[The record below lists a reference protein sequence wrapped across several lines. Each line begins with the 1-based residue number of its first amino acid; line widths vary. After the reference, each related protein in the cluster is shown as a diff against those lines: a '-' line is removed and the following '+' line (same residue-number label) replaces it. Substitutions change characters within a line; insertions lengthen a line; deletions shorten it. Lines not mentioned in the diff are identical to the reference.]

1 MKRLVSLLLAF
12 MFLAACG
19 DSKEVDPPAELVDID
34 AQLNVKRVW
43 TYSFGGK
50 ADRLRLALHMAV
62 ADGVAYAA
70 GYNGEAV
77 ALAADNGRKIW
88 TVKTKLP
95 LSAGPGVG
103 EGLAVVGASD
113 GTLVALD
120 AKTGAERW
128 RKRMSSEVL
137 ATPVLTNGLVVVRT
151 VDGRLTAL
159 SVADGE
165 QRWVVEQ
172 NVPRLSLRGTAQ
184 PYVSGDLII
193 AGFDNGRVAA
203 VELATG
209 DTQWDTVVG
218 TASGKNELERLVD
231 IDAPVRVVGDDV
243 FVTGFQSRVAM
254 LARDSGQIWW
264 ARDFSSYRGFN
275 VAGGELIASSSEGV
289 VVAMRRMDGSV
300 TWEQNALRQRALTAP
315 VIDGDVLVVGDFE
328 GYLHWLN
335 RGDGHLMARAST
347 DGERI
352 TNAPLA
358 ADGRV
363 FVQTD
368 GGKLIAFTVAPKT
381 KKS

>member
-1 MKRLVSLLLAF
+1 MKRLLPWLAAFSL
-12 MFLAACG
+12 LAACG
-19 DSKEVDPPAELVDID
+19 DSKDVDPPAELVDID
-34 AQLNVKRVW
+34 AQLEIDRLW
-43 TYSFGGK
+43 SYSLGGN
-50 ADRLRLALHMAV
+50 ADRYRLALRVAV
-62 ADGVAYAA
+62 VDGVAYAA
-70 GYNGEAV
+70 GFKGEAV
-77 ALAADNGRKIW
+77 ALSADTGRELW
-88 TVKTKLP
+88 SVKTKVP

-103 EGLAVVGASD
+103 EGVVVFGASD
-113 GTLVALD
+113 GTLIALD
-120 AKTGAERW
+120 AKSGAERW

-137 ATPVLTNGLVVVRT
+137 AAPAVTNGLAIVRT
-151 VDGRLTAL
+151 VDGRLSAL

-172 NVPRLSLRGTAQ
+172 NVPRLSLRGTAP
-184 PYVSGDLII
+184 PYVAGDMVI
-193 AGFDNGRVAA
+193 AGFDNGRVVA

-218 TASGKNELERLVD
+218 APSGKNELERLVD

-254 LARDSGQIWW
+254 LARDTGQIWW

-275 VAGGELIASSSEGV
+275 VAGDELIASSAEGV
-289 VVAMRRMDGSV
+289 VTAMRRSDGSV
-300 TWEQNALRQRALTAP
+300 TWEQSALRQRALTAP
-315 VIDGDVLVVGDFE
+315 AIDGDVLVVGDFE

-335 RGDGHLMARAST
+335 RRDGQLMARART

-352 TNAPLA
+352 TNAPIA

-363 FVQTD
+363 YVQTD
-368 GGKLIAFTVAPKT
+368 GGKVIAFQVAPKA

>member
-1 MKRLVSLLLAF
+1 MKRLLSLLAAF
-12 MFLAACG
+12 VFLAACG

-34 AQLNVKRVW
+34 SQLKVQRSW
-43 TYSFGGK
+43 SYSLGGK
-50 ADRLRLALHMAV
+50 ADRLRLALRVAV
-62 ADGVAYAA
+62 VDGVAYAA
-70 GYNGEAV
+70 GYDGEAV
-77 ALAADNGRKIW
+77 ALSADTGRKVW
-88 TVKTKLP
+88 SVKTKLP

-103 EGLAVVGASD
+103 EGLIVIGASD
-113 GTLVALD
+113 GTLIALD
-120 AKTGAERW
+120 AQTGAERW

-137 ATPVLTNGLVVVRT
+137 ATPVLVSGSVIVRT

-159 SVADGE
+159 STADAE

-184 PYVSGDLII
+184 PYVSGDLVI
-193 AGFDNGRVAA
+193 AGFDNGRVVA

-218 TASGKNELERLVD
+218 APAGKNELERLVD

-275 VAGGELIASSSEGV
+275 VVGDELIASSSEGL
-289 VVAMRRMDGSV
+289 VVAMRRSDGSV
-300 TWEQNALRQRALTAP
+300 AWEQAALRQRALTAP
-315 VIDGDVLVVGDFE
+315 AIDGDVLVVGDFE

-335 RGDGHLMARAST
+335 RGDGQLMARAKT

-352 TNAPLA
+352 TNPPLA
-358 ADGRV
+358 AEGRV

-368 GGKLIAFTVAPKT
+368 GGKVIAFKVEPKG
-381 KKS
+381 